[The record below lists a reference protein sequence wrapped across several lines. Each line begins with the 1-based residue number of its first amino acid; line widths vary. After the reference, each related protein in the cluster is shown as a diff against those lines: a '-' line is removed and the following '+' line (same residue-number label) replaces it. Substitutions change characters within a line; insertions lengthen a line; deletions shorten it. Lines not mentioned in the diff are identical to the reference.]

1 MYSFRND
8 YSEGAHPQ
16 VLQALT
22 DTNLVQT
29 CGYGVDPICE
39 EARDL
44 IRTVCA
50 APEADV
56 HFLVGGT
63 QTNLTVITAL
73 LEIGRASCRERV

>member
-39 EARDL
+39 AAGDL
-44 IRTVCA
+44 IWTV
-50 APEADV
+50 
-56 HFLVGGT
+56 
-63 QTNLTVITAL
+63 
-73 LEIGRASCRERV
+73 